1 MGHDPVEELS
11 WHSVYGQVGR
21 RKLGQDPHRHG
32 RFTAIVK
39 QRENGLYR
47 ANEKDALFRIPESRY
62 SVPDTRISITKDL
75 VLGGISN
82 MSKP

>member
-1 MGHDPVEELS
+1 MEHDSVKELS

-32 RFTAIVK
+32 RFTAIEE

-47 ANEKDALFRIPESRY
+47 ANEKDAL
-62 SVPDTRISITKDL
+62 
-75 VLGGISN
+75 
-82 MSKP
+82 

>member
-1 MGHDPVEELS
+1 MKELS

-32 RFTAIVK
+32 RFTAIVE
-39 QRENGLYR
+39 QRENGLYK
-47 ANEKDALFRIPESRY
+47 ANHEDALFRIPKTRY

-75 VLGGISN
+75 VLGGITN
-82 MSKP
+82 TSKP